1 MSAEVPKKKFLSQE
15 IELFGG
21 PIYRPDPNEGS
32 DAPAVSSER
41 LSETGFARDLETF
54 QHDIENCQKCPL
66 GKTRTHF
73 VFGAGNPHADLMFI
87 GEAPGRDE
95 DLQGVPFVGRA
106 GQLLDKILAA
116 IQLSREEVFIANVL
130 KCRPPNNRDPL
141 PEEVEQCEP
150 YLRHQ
155 IALIKPK
162 LIVALGRVAAKTLL
176 RVEDSLKNMRQKS
189 FTYEGVDLRVTY
201 HPAALLR
208 NSGFKPAAWEDFQQ
222 IRDLYHAKRKEAQID
237 G

>member
-1 MSAEVPKKKFLSQE
+1 M
-15 IELFGG
+15 ELFGS
-21 PIYRPDPNEGS
+21 PLYRPDPNQDSSASVTSQSQHAEMAFAS
-32 DAPAVSSER
+32 DF
-41 LSETGFARDLETF
+41 TTF

-66 GKTRTHF
+66 GKSRTHF
-73 VFGAGNPHADLMFI
+73 VFGVGNPNADLMLV

-95 DLQGVPFVGRA
+95 DLQGIPFVGRA
-106 GQLLDKILAA
+106 GQLLDKILVA
-116 IQLSREEVFIANVL
+116 INLSRDEVFIANVL

-176 RVEDSLKNMRQKS
+176 RMEDTLKNMRQKA

-222 IRDLYHAKRKEAQID
+222 IRDLYQAKRKDAEVN